1 MIFKSLLISSFF
13 ISSLIF
19 AEPINTGHAEVSLV
33 KNTQINPNGIVH
45 IGIKMDMQEG
55 WHTYWLNPGDS
66 GGAIDIEWILSDES
80 DVSDISDVI
89 YPTPHRIPYPPLM
102 TFGYEDQVI
111 FPVDLTVKDLNK
123 DIDITANINFLICAD
138 VCIPESAV
146 IKTTL
151 NTIAEDVNLSKWRDQ
166 VPSILLP
173 NISSVNE
180 NYLELRFSYNKKIDD
195 IYFFPIEENMFIYNP
210 TQDLIREENNWLL
223 KVPLLKGITKNISGV
238 LVINDESY
246 IVKTDLNKNLLP
258 ENLSNFGS
266 ITIWQALIFA
276 FIGGLIL
283 NIMPCV
289 FPIISLKALSFVSMG
304 GGSSNKVR
312 LHALNF
318 CFGVI
323 TSFVAIALAIV
334 FLQKTGS
341 MVGWG
346 FQLQSP
352 PVVALLAIL
361 MFIIGLVLLMDI
373 NIGTSMTRLGAVG
386 ANNTTYLSSFM
397 TGVLAVIVA
406 SPCTAPFMGAAIGYA
421 LIQPSSI
428 TVPIFLSLGIGF
440 SLPYLILATFPQLIT
455 KIPKPGEWMNTLKE
469 FFAFPM
475 FATALWLLWVFSIQT
490 SIEILISLL
499 ICILIISI
507 LFWFAGKV
515 KSKNIHITTF
525 LFGLIIVLI
534 ELNFINKEN
543 AAKAEIANDIVS
555 VGWDVN
561 TEDELKKIDQ
571 AYLIN
576 FTAAWCITCQA
587 NDKLALSRPVVKRYL
602 AENNI
607 KYIVADWTNRDDNIL
622 KVLKEYGRTG
632 VPLYLYWK
640 PGLEETVI
648 LPAILTEDILI
659 NLL

>member
-33 KNTQINPNGIVH
+33 KNTQISSNGIVH

-80 DVSDISDVI
+80 NVSDVI

-111 FPVDLTVKDLNK
+111 FPVDLIVKDLNK

-258 ENLSNFGS
+258 QNLSNFGS

-587 NDKLALSRPVVKRYL
+587 NDKLALSRPVVKKYL

-659 NLL
+659 DLL

>member
-33 KNTQINPNGIVH
+33 KNTQISSNGIVH

-80 DVSDISDVI
+80 NVSDVI

-111 FPVDLTVKDLNK
+111 FPVDLAVKDLNK

-258 ENLSNFGS
+258 QNLSNFGS

-440 SLPYLILATFPQLIT
+440 SLPYLILATFPKLIT

-515 KSKNIHITTF
+515 KSKNIYITTF

-561 TEDELKKIDQ
+561 TEDKLKKIDQ

-659 NLL
+659 DLL

>member
-33 KNTQINPNGIVH
+33 KNTQISSNGIVH

-80 DVSDISDVI
+80 NVSDVI

-111 FPVDLTVKDLNK
+111 FPVDLAVKDLNK

-195 IYFFPIEENMFIYNP
+195 IYFFPIEENVFIYNP

-258 ENLSNFGS
+258 QNLSNFGS

-525 LFGLIIVLI
+525 IFGLIIVLI

-561 TEDELKKIDQ
+561 TEDKLKKIDQ

>member
-33 KNTQINPNGIVH
+33 KNTQISSNGIVH

-80 DVSDISDVI
+80 NVSDVI

-111 FPVDLTVKDLNK
+111 FPVDLAVKDLNK

-258 ENLSNFGS
+258 QNLSNFGS

-440 SLPYLILATFPQLIT
+440 SLPYLILATFPKLIT

-525 LFGLIIVLI
+525 IFGLIIVLI

>member
-33 KNTQINPNGIVH
+33 KNTQISSNGIVH

-80 DVSDISDVI
+80 GVSDVI

-102 TFGYEDQVI
+102 TFGYEDRVI

-258 ENLSNFGS
+258 QNLSNFGS

-440 SLPYLILATFPQLIT
+440 SLPYLILATFPKLIT

-561 TEDELKKIDQ
+561 TEDKLKKIDQ

>member
-33 KNTQINPNGIVH
+33 KNTQISSNGIVH

-80 DVSDISDVI
+80 NVSDVI

-111 FPVDLTVKDLNK
+111 FPVDLIVKDLNK

-258 ENLSNFGS
+258 QNLSNFGS

-440 SLPYLILATFPQLIT
+440 SLPYLILATFPKLIT

-525 LFGLIIVLI
+525 IFGLIIVLI

-561 TEDELKKIDQ
+561 TEDKLKKIDQ

-587 NDKLALSRPVVKRYL
+587 NDKLALSRPVVKKYL

-659 NLL
+659 DLL

>member
-33 KNTQINPNGIVH
+33 KNTQISSNGIVH

-80 DVSDISDVI
+80 NVSDVI

-111 FPVDLTVKDLNK
+111 FPVDLAVKDLNK

-258 ENLSNFGS
+258 QNLSNFGS

-561 TEDELKKIDQ
+561 TEDKLKKIDQ

-659 NLL
+659 DLL